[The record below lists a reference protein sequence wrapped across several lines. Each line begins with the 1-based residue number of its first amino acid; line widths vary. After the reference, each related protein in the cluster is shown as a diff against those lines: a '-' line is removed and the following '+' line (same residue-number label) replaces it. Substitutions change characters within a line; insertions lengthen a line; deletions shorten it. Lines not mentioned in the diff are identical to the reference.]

1 MASRSLIV
9 LPDDAAKPIL
19 DSIGG
24 AKKSLRVKMFVFS
37 DPALLDAVI
46 AAHKRGVKV
55 QVMLNPERR
64 SGEEDNE
71 ATRKKL
77 QAAGVEVKDSSPEV
91 ELTHEKSMVVDDEV
105 AFIKSLN
112 WETRNLTETRDY
124 AVVTDHKHEVDEV
137 VACFDAD
144 WRRKKFEPGDEA
156 HLIWCPINGRD
167 RIAQFIDAAK
177 HTLFVQ
183 NERYQDAVILERLVR
198 AAERGVKVHVMARP
212 PHSLKKDKL
221 VEGVGGL
228 RILDD
233 VGIKIHKL
241 KGLKLHGK
249 MLLADG
255 VAAIVGSINLAP
267 GSFDSRREL
276 AIEVRDPEVV
286 DRLHKIAKHDWENSH
301 PMDLSDEGLLADL
314 EDRQEGAAE
323 ELAIDAD
330 KKTRKRAKKKAEK
343 KAAKKAK
350 KAAPS
355 SKKKKGS
362 ATKAKKAKK
371 SKKKR

>member
-9 LPDDAAKPIL
+9 LPDDAATPIL
-19 DSIGG
+19 EAIGK
-24 AKKSLRVKMFVFS
+24 AKKSLRIKMFVFS

-46 AAHKRGVKV
+46 GAHKRGVKV

-71 ATRKKL
+71 ETRKKL
-77 QAAGVEVKDSSPEV
+77 THAGIEVKDSNPAV
-91 ELTHEKSMVVDDEV
+91 DLTHEKSMVVDDEV
-105 AFIKSLN
+105 AFVKSLN
-112 WETRNLTETRDY
+112 WATKNLTETRDY
-124 AVVTDHKHEVDEV
+124 AVVTDHKHEVDEI
-137 VACFDAD
+137 VACFEAD
-144 WRRKKFEPGDEA
+144 WHRKTFEPGGKA

-167 RIAQFIDAAK
+167 RIAQFIDETK

-198 AAERGVKVHVMARP
+198 AARRGVKVHVMARP
-212 PHSLKKDKL
+212 PHALKEEKL

-286 DRLHKIAKHDWENSH
+286 ERLHKIAMHDWENSH
-301 PMDLSDEGLLADL
+301 PLDLSDQGLMADL
-314 EDRQEGAAE
+314 EDRKEDAAQK
-323 ELAIDAD
+323 LAIEPE
-330 KKTRKRAKKKAEK
+330 EK
-343 KAAKKAK
+343 HKKAK
-350 KAAPS
+350 K
-355 SKKKKGS
+355 
-362 ATKAKKAKK
+362 
-371 SKKKR
+371 